1 MTDIKRVTI
10 VWLVLVVITLI
21 AALIGN
27 SEQTG
32 IWIVLGSVILLA
44 LKGQLVVDHFMGM
57 REVIKQWRLI
67 MSAYCIVIGA
77 FIFLAYCLSVML

>member
-1 MTDIKRVTI
+1 MNDIKRVTL
-10 VWLVLVVITLI
+10 VWGVLTLI
-21 AALIGN
+21 TILASLIGS

-32 IWIVLGSVILLA
+32 AWIVLGSILMLI

-77 FIFLAYCLSVML
+77 FVFLAYCLSIFL